1 MADQDEADSGGTVI
15 VADDH
20 PLMRSALAQTLTRIA
35 PGSRTTEAGSLDEA
49 LAAVSAAC
57 ESGAAPH
64 LILLDLRMPGMNGFA
79 GLKALRAR
87 HPALPV
93 VVVSAS
99 EDPATMRAAVDCGAA
114 AFLPKSATP
123 ATFAEAIEEVLAGNV
138 WLPPEALEAAGA
150 PGAAEL
156 AARAAQLT
164 QAQMRVLDLVA
175 RGQLNKQ
182 IAYALDISEA
192 TVKAHV
198 SAILRKLEVT
208 TRTQAAMLA
217 RRLGLGDDVP
227 V

>member
-1 MADQDEADSGGTVI
+1 MADLDEAGTQHMIV

-20 PLMRSALAQTLTRIA
+20 PLMRAALVQTLSRIV
-35 PGSRTTEAGSLDEA
+35 PGSRAVEAGSLDDA
-49 LAAVSAAC
+49 LAAVRAAG
-57 ESGAAPH
+57 GAGAEPD
-64 LILLDLRMPGMNGFA
+64 LVLLDLRMPGMNGFA
-79 GLKALRAR
+79 GLKAMRAR
-87 HPALPV
+87 FPAVPV

-99 EDPATMRAAVDCGAA
+99 EDAATMQAAIDCGAA

-138 WLPPEALEAAGA
+138 WLPPDALESAGA

-156 AARAAQLT
+156 AARTAQLT

-198 SAILRKLEVT
+198 SAILRKLDVT

-217 RRLGLGDDVP
+217 RRLGLGDETP
-227 V
+227 I